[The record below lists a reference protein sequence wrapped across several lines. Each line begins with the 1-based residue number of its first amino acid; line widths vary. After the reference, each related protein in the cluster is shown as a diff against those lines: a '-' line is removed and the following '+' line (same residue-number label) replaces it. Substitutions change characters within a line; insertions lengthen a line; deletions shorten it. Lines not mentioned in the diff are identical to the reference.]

1 MPTYQ
6 YACRNCGHTFE
17 THQSIKAE
25 PLRDCPKCQNHA
37 LEKIISGGSGYFV
50 KDSGVLPDA
59 KPKPKDAPLKEKK
72 KDHHHHDHGHGHG
85 HHHHCHHH

>member
-6 YACRNCGHTFE
+6 CQCNACDHSFE
-17 THQSIKAE
+17 EHQSITAKAFVT
-25 PLRDCPKCQNHA
+25 CPECGANA
-37 LEKIISGGSGYFV
+37 LEKLISGGSGYFV

-59 KPKPKDAPLKEKK
+59 KPTPKDHSPKKEPPKH
-72 KDHHHHDHGHGHG
+72 DHGDHGHGHG